1 MVMGLVDVW
10 MISRLGTVPLAQTAL
25 GDLWAF
31 GTMILFFGLIQ
42 GADPLFTQAHGAKD
56 ATTLGRTL
64 QRGILLCLILSPVLY
79 LCWIYADPALQ
90 WLGQDPKLTGKAADY
105 VEAQIFSIPAL
116 LAFALMRQY
125 LQGRGVLKPIV
136 VTILLANVTNVIFN
150 EVLIFGAGSI
160 PALGIEG
167 AGYATGASRVVM
179 FLILAAFMIRGR
191 HLKGGW
197 PPWSRRSFS
206 PRGLFR
212 LFRFGF
218 PVMIHFGVEVWTF
231 QAATLMAGK
240 LGEEALAAHVVVLK
254 IISFTFMFPWGLSGA
269 STTRVGNL
277 LGDQQI
283 EEARRTSRAALGLTA
298 VTMLLIGGGVLLLG
312 PAIPGIFSKDETVL
326 AMATALL
333 PIAAGFQLFDGIQAV
348 SAGILRGAGQTIPA
362 AVMGLIGF
370 PLITLPVG
378 YTLAFK
384 YGWGLAGIWWG
395 FMVGLIVAALLLTGW
410 FVISSR
416 KWKPLKRQLD

>member
-1 MVMGLVDVW
+1 MLMGLVDVW
-10 MISRLGTVPLAQTAL
+10 MISRLGTTPLAQTAL
-25 GDLWAF
+25 GDLWLF
-31 GTMILFFGLIQ
+31 GTLILFFGLIQ

-56 ATTLGRTL
+56 SKTLGRTL
-64 QRGILLCLILSPVLY
+64 QRGILLCVIL
-79 LCWIYADPALQ
+79 CPALYFCWTQ
-90 WLGQDPKLTGKAADY
+90 TDTALRMLGQNPDLTGKAADY

-136 VTILLANVTNVIFN
+136 VTILLANLTNVVFN
-150 EVLIFGAGSI
+150 EILIFGGWGI
-160 PALGIEG
+160 PPLGIEG

-179 FLILAAFMIRGR
+179 FLLLAGLMIRGR
-191 HLKGGW
+191 HLDGGW
-197 PPWSRRSFS
+197 TPWTKRSFA
-206 PRGLFR
+206 PAGIWR

-277 LGDQQI
+277 LGEGHI
-283 EEARRTSRAALGLTA
+283 EEARRTSTWALWLTTGIMA
-298 VTMLLIGGGVLLLG
+298 FIGGCVFVLG
-312 PAIPGIFSKDETVL
+312 PVIPSIFTRDSEVL

-333 PIAAGFQLFDGIQAV
+333 PIAAGFQIFDGIQAV

-378 YTLAFK
+378 YYLTFERQ
-384 YGWGLAGIWWG
+384 WGLPGIWWA
-395 FMVGLIVAALLLTGW
+395 FMIGLIIAAALLTSW
-410 FVISSR
+410 FIISSR
-416 KWKPLKRQLD
+416 SWKPLKRQLD

>member
-1 MVMGLVDVW
+1 MIMGLVDVW
-10 MISRLGTVPLAQTAL
+10 MISRLGTVPLAQAAL

-31 GTMILFFGLIQ
+31 GTMILFFGMIQ
-42 GADPLFTQAHGAKD
+42 GADPLFTQAHGARD

-64 QRGILLCLILSPVLY
+64 QRGILLCLILSPILY
-79 LCWIYADPALQ
+79 LCWTIADPALQ
-90 WLGQDPKLTGKAADY
+90 WLGQDPNLTGKAADY

-136 VTILLANVTNVIFN
+136 VTILLANITNVVFN
-150 EVLIFGAGSI
+150 EVLIFGGWGI

-167 AGYATGASRVVM
+167 AGYATGASRIVM
-179 FLILAAFMIRGR
+179 FLLLAGFMIRGR
-191 HLKGGW
+191 QLEGGW
-197 PPWSRRSFS
+197 TPWTRRSFS

-231 QAATLMAGK
+231 QASTLMAGR
-240 LGEEALAAHVVVLK
+240 LGEEALAAHIVALK

-277 LGDQQI
+277 LGDRQI
-283 EEARRTSRAALGLTA
+283 EEARRTSWSALGLTA
-298 VTMLLIGGGVLLLG
+298 VTMILIGGGVLILG
-312 PAIPGIFSKDETVL
+312 PAIPGLFSDDPNVL

-333 PIAAGFQLFDGIQAV
+333 PIAAGFQIFDGIQAV
-348 SAGILRGAGQTIPA
+348 SAGILRGAGQTVPA

-370 PLITLPVG
+370 PLITLPMG
-378 YTLAFK
+378 YYLTFK
-384 YGWGLAGIWWG
+384 LDWGLAGIWWG
-395 FMVGLIVAALLLTGW
+395 FMIGLIIAATLLTAW
-410 FVISSR
+410 FMISSK

>member
-1 MVMGLVDVW
+1 
-10 MISRLGTVPLAQTAL
+10 
-25 GDLWAF
+25 
-31 GTMILFFGLIQ
+31 
-42 GADPLFTQAHGAKD
+42 
-56 ATTLGRTL
+56 
-64 QRGILLCLILSPVLY
+64 
-79 LCWIYADPALQ
+79 
-90 WLGQDPKLTGKAADY
+90 
-105 VEAQIFSIPAL
+105 
-116 LAFALMRQY
+116 
-125 LQGRGVLKPIV
+125 
-136 VTILLANVTNVIFN
+136 
-150 EVLIFGAGSI
+150 
-160 PALGIEG
+160 
-167 AGYATGASRVVM
+167 
-179 FLILAAFMIRGR
+179 
-191 HLKGGW
+191 
-197 PPWSRRSFS
+197 
-206 PRGLFR
+206 
-212 LFRFGF
+212 
-218 PVMIHFGVEVWTF
+218 
-231 QAATLMAGK
+231 
-240 LGEEALAAHVVVLK
+240 
-254 IISFTFMFPWGLSGA
+254 MFPWGLSGA

-348 SAGILRGAGQTIPA
+348 SPGILRGAGQTIPA

>member
-1 MVMGLVDVW
+1 
-10 MISRLGTVPLAQTAL
+10 TVPLAQTAL

-79 LCWIYADPALQ
+79 LCWIFADPALQ
-90 WLGQDPKLTGKAADY
+90 WLGQDPNLTGKAADY

-191 HLKGGW
+191 
-197 PPWSRRSFS
+197 
-206 PRGLFR
+206 
-212 LFRFGF
+212 
-218 PVMIHFGVEVWTF
+218 
-231 QAATLMAGK
+231 
-240 LGEEALAAHVVVLK
+240 
-254 IISFTFMFPWGLSGA
+254 
-269 STTRVGNL
+269 
-277 LGDQQI
+277 
-283 EEARRTSRAALGLTA
+283 
-298 VTMLLIGGGVLLLG
+298 
-312 PAIPGIFSKDETVL
+312 
-326 AMATALL
+326 
-333 PIAAGFQLFDGIQAV
+333 
-348 SAGILRGAGQTIPA
+348 
-362 AVMGLIGF
+362 
-370 PLITLPVG
+370 
-378 YTLAFK
+378 
-384 YGWGLAGIWWG
+384 
-395 FMVGLIVAALLLTGW
+395 
-410 FVISSR
+410 
-416 KWKPLKRQLD
+416 